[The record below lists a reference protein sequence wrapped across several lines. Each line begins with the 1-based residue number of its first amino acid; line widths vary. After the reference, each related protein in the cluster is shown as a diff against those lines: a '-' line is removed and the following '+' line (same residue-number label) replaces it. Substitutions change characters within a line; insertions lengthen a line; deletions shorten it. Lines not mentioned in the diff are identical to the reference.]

1 MYKEGFQRMNTAFN
15 VAALGEEGLKC
26 RGNYYTGLY
35 VFLYVF
41 LRKVAEKGRSS
52 AKQMATSRL
61 GHVLLGKIGF
71 TNYLDERSK
80 LPESPD
86 IFFINILIKDIS
98 EASYMQVMKRLS
110 LATATCLSFL
120 VFIYVHLSLTA
131 ITNLTI
137 FQELNRFRVVFSQSQ
152 LEQAGQITCNRSH
165 AYYDLCSVDGP
176 ALLEP
181 ITSTLYALDP
191 INSTQ
196 QPIWLKTR
204 PYPRKW
210 DKGAMS
216 TVKELTLTQG
226 SQYRTGDCT
235 GLVSVFSAGGYTG
248 NFFHDFSDGFVPLF
262 ITINSLFYNQDVTL
276 VISDC
281 NDPWWP
287 QKYAEILS
295 QFSHYPI
302 IDIKKERITH
312 CFPSAIIGL
321 IKHGPMIVDPTLLPH
336 HPKSLND
343 FRVFLENSYKKK
355 GGDDVLIT
363 SYNRPQ
369 LVFVIRKL
377 DVGRAILNK
386 KEVVKAIEEV
396 GFHVN
401 VLDPTTTH
409 TSLAKVFK
417 LVHSSHAMAKGS
429 VGAIGANW
437 GRFAFEYKF

>member
-1 MYKEGFQRMNTAFN
+1 
-15 VAALGEEGLKC
+15 
-26 RGNYYTGLY
+26 
-35 VFLYVF
+35 
-41 LRKVAEKGRSS
+41 
-52 AKQMATSRL
+52 
-61 GHVLLGKIGF
+61 
-71 TNYLDERSK
+71 
-80 LPESPD
+80 
-86 IFFINILIKDIS
+86 
-98 EASYMQVMKRLS
+98 
-110 LATATCLSFL
+110 
-120 VFIYVHLSLTA
+120 
-131 ITNLTI
+131 
-137 FQELNRFRVVFSQSQ
+137 LNRFRVVFSQSQ

-181 ITSTLYALDP
+181 IT
-191 INSTQ
+191 
-196 QPIWLKTR
+196 
-204 PYPRKW
+204 
-210 DKGAMS
+210 
-216 TVKELTLTQG
+216 
-226 SQYRTGDCT
+226 
-235 GLVSVFSAGGYTG
+235 AGGYTG

-409 TSLAKVFK
+409 TSLAKFTLAMQWPRAVLVQLVPIGVDLPSNISFK
-417 LVHSSHAMAKGS
+417 GPAKNLGLEYMEYKVKTKESSLVE
-429 VGAIGANW
+429 IYGANDLVLKNPD
-437 GRFAFEYKF
+437 AYSIHEDPKFEA